1 MPKLESQSHILTT
14 LKNWIARY
22 RYFLSFGFFAM
33 HMLFFDQYRI
43 PVAWSIY
50 SDVKKLE
57 TEKEEYQKLISKLRE
72 DKRDFENNYEK
83 FAREKYYM
91 SRSDEDVF
99 IIKQNSPKNK
109 QTWQF

>member
-1 MPKLESQSHILTT
+1 MPKLESHTRLLYT
-14 LKNWIARY
+14 LKNWIIKLRY
-22 RYFLSFGFFAM
+22 LLSIGFFFIY
-33 HMLFFDQYRI
+33 MLFFDQYRL

-50 SDVKKLE
+50 SDVKKME
-57 TEKEEYQKLISKLRE
+57 AEKLEYQKLISKLRE

-83 FAREKYYM
+83 FAREKYFM

-99 IIKQNSPKNK
+99 IIKQNSPKNN